1 MNIVFWGETHR
12 SGTTANYTAM
22 AGILPHLCP
31 DRKIVCGSLAEGAMR
46 GFGTLFVGC
55 GSVQSGGSKE
65 APFDSGSCGGKF

>member
-31 DRKIVCGSLAEGAMR
+31 DRKIVCG
-46 GFGTLFVGC
+46 TLFVGC